1 MGGNI
6 GKVGWSCSF
15 LGVVNAVLKIID
27 SKQVPVLICEDFN
40 WCLWRL
46 VEEESSSANCLFL
59 TSAVAAPLLP
69 AQPEERLL
77 RDQPFGASL
86 LQTTPQVSWAALPP

>member
-1 MGGNI
+1 MQ
-6 GKVGWSCSF
+6 F
-15 LGVVNAVLKIID
+15 LKSQTA
-27 SKQVPVLICEDFN
+27 KQVPVLICEDFY

-46 VEEESSSANCLFL
+46 VEEKSSSANGLFL

-77 RDQPFGASL
+77 REQPFGASL
-86 LQTTPQVSWAALPP
+86 LQTAPQVSQAALPP